1 MQSSER
7 SSSLGLWIAGA
18 LGLWLGMLAL
28 RAYVAMVVWNA
39 AEDAPALTMG
49 LIALSVFAV
58 GLLAWVPARLLGGA
72 RPAWRFGLLLAVLTL
87 LRQALPGELLSPAL
101 SFATVIAWLWWLP
114 AFLQEVAR
122 RGSARILAPAVL
134 LGLMAQVAGQT
145 ALHGIEFT
153 LLTGLWSILGALV
166 IVGVFLLTLHQS
178 MGAPASE
185 ASLPRGV
192 ERGAARGALFLG
204 PYLFLQ
210 MTYLTQLGRA
220 EMLTGWSLAAVSA
233 IIQLSL
239 LVALLAVAWTQPRLV
254 RILLGLVAVALL
266 VPGELSGSAYLGV
279 LLVQPGLAVLLGAAF
294 GPSASA
300 APSASTA
307 TSSEANPTRPVSG
320 LIYSLTAAGAFSF
333 FVLLFL
339 FYSVYGMPILWP
351 VGAVVLVALG
361 AIPGEGAPT
370 ERRLGPAFVGVGV
383 GLLGLAG
390 GLIPASSASVAAAPA
405 PRELKVLNYN
415 IHQGFDYY
423 SAPGLQRLAR
433 VIEEADADLIGL
445 QEIPRGANL
454 SGGHDLATWLRWRFP
469 GYQVVYGP
477 KAGDMFGNIIM
488 SRYPITAW
496 ASERYDLVTEDSI
509 ANQASP
515 PRGLVWATLSTE
527 GGEVLFIS
535 THLTAYSGYDADR
548 NAQAEALVRLWKGRE
563 RTVIA
568 GDFNAGPTD
577 QAIKSLVAAGLQD
590 LPAAKGLGAT
600 ATYPAIDPNER
611 LDYLF
616 ASADMEVVSV
626 EVGGPPASDHLPVRA
641 RIRLK

>member
-1 MQSSER
+1 MQTNGR

-18 LGLWLGMLAL
+18 LGLWLGILAL

-58 GLLAWVPARLLGGA
+58 GLLAWVPARFLGGS

-114 AFLQEVAR
+114 AFLQVAAR
-122 RGSARILAPAVL
+122 RGAAKALVPAVL
-134 LGLMAQVAGQT
+134 LGLVAQVAGQT
-145 ALHGIEFT
+145 ALHGIEIT
-153 LLTGLWSILGALV
+153 LLTGLWSVLGALLL
-166 IVGVFLLTLHQS
+166 VGTFLVLLYQS
-178 MGAPASE
+178 MGAPAPETALS
-185 ASLPRGV
+185 RGV
-192 ERGAARGALFLG
+192 ERGVARGALLLG
-204 PYLFLQ
+204 PYLFVQ

-220 EMLTGWSLAAVSA
+220 QMLTGWSLAAVSG

-239 LVALLAVAWTQPRLV
+239 LVALLMVIWSPPRLI
-254 RILLGLVAVALL
+254 RILLGLVAIALL
-266 VPGELSGSAYLGV
+266 VPGELSGSGYLG
-279 LLVQPGLAVLLGAAF
+279 LLVIQPGLAVALDAAF
-294 GPSASA
+294 RP
-300 APSASTA
+300 
-307 TSSEANPTRPVSG
+307 TSSEAVLTRPVSG
-320 LIYSLTAAGAFSF
+320 SIYGLTAAGAFSF

-351 VGAVVLVALG
+351 IGAVAVVALG
-361 AIPGEGAPT
+361 AIPGASTPV
-370 ERRLGPAFVGVGV
+370 ERRLSPALVGVGA

-390 GLIPASSASVAAAPA
+390 TLIPASSSSVAAGPA

-433 VIEEADADLIGL
+433 VIEESGADLVGL

-454 SGGHDLATWLRWRFP
+454 SGGHDLASWLRWRFP

-488 SRYPITAW
+488 SRYPLGAW
-496 ASERYDLVTEDSI
+496 GSERYDLVTEDSI

-515 PRGLVWATLSTE
+515 PRGLVWATLSTD
-527 GGEVLFIS
+527 GGELLFIS

-548 NAQAEALVRLWKGRE
+548 EAQAEALVKRWNGRG
-563 RTVIA
+563 RTIIA
-568 GDFNAGPTD
+568 GDFNAGPGD

-600 ATYPAIDPNER
+600 TTYPAIEPNER

-616 ASADMEVVSV
+616 GSADLEAVTV

-641 RIRLK
+641 TIRLK